1 MNSELCPKLDDSVFT
16 YEDAKKAATDILR
29 QSNTS
34 FEELKSRPWYK
45 SLLKA
50 ITFKRDDKVLA
61 LRNIRDTANLQKL
74 FMQLYVT
81 QLENQDSELDEIV
94 NELIDAEDHIG
105 KLYKRCVLGLKE
117 QTDLHDLCI
126 EDQEFLLLLLAL
138 SCRDNLDNDMRERL
152 QEYNSAVHTAL
163 QVQMPCDLSDFKAFA
178 SVRDSETLYRCLLEQ
193 CAVIDRFDPLVLS
206 ESVRPAFRHLKLSQD
221 DEERIKEEVK
231 RELDTFG
238 VSFFCEKY
246 RKSEP
251 FLDVDDGY
259 VFDEAEADDLPHIEE
274 REVAETA
281 DGRSYHDIEHMIL
294 EWTSTKELGDPQSHK
309 FTKKGSVNYEAKNK
323 LIGEEMND
331 KAVVGKTVV
340 EITKLKKG
348 TLVFT
353 TSALYYSLDKKI
365 YTIRYADV
373 NTKNVGVKPIAGGH
387 ALVFDGPDGR
397 VEIAD
402 AKLNERRLEEFL
414 ETVSTSAKYA
424 LRDTLVPFESLEEKV
439 RLVHIAIVS
448 AVLLENGYSEHEAFR
463 LATDYGMTGS
473 WSDVKK
479 MRAYSISDLISM
491 WKNSL
496 PYPNEEALSAKLL
509 GDLCRA
515 FQFAKNS
522 EVLTIEEKRYFP
534 ALFTGGEDEVD
545 KVVRFAQL
553 EKQIMEGTI
562 DSESAAK
569 VVEGFLAVMGMVG
582 GYALAYWGAV
592 FAPLGLLVPL
602 VGPFAVVG
610 AASAFLSNYLTS
622 KKNKKIEDIELRKKL
637 FAQTISSY
645 LAAKTAAIEMG
656 ETDCMNALTEEI
668 EHIAEATGFSLP
680 QHNATEEQKE
690 KIVALITNFLTTEKA
705 YGTVATNLKNSVLQ
719 KMLSQLAIQ
728 GAHDD
733 PSEIIGVYDASL
745 SNCVTG
751 NFSGILFMK
760 DGFYFRKNSTSP
772 ARFMMYA
779 DIKSVLTKFS
789 TMIVRHRQGK
799 NMELK
804 GISYSTPK
812 LSMLFTQIINI
823 IEGTE

>member
-1 MNSELCPKLDDSVFT
+1 MNSELYPLLNQDIFT
-16 YEDAKKAATDILR
+16 PEDARRAATDILN
-29 QSNTS
+29 QSNKS

-50 ITFKRDDKVLA
+50 VTFNRGDKVLA

-74 FMQLYVT
+74 FMQLYVKH
-81 QLENQDSELDEIV
+81 LEGVDEELDSIV
-94 NELIDAEDHIG
+94 KELISIFDHIK
-105 KLYKRCVLGLKE
+105 KLHTRYLYGLKDQPELQDLNDEDQKYLLLFLGL
-117 QTDLHDLCI
+117 L
-126 EDQEFLLLLLAL
+126 
-138 SCRDNLDNDMRERL
+138 RDNSMDDGARERL
-152 QEYNSAVHTAL
+152 YEYNSAVASAVR
-163 QVQMPCDLSDFKAFA
+163 VQPPTNPLIIEKLEKVSNTEA
-178 SVRDSETLYRCLLEQ
+178 LYRCLMEQ
-193 CAVIDRFDPLVLS
+193 CAVVEVIDPTSLPNNVNAAL
-206 ESVRPAFRHLKLSQD
+206 RHLNISEAAK
-221 DEERIKEEVK
+221 ERIANEVQS
-231 RELDTFG
+231 ELLTFG
-238 VSFFCEKY
+238 KSFFCEKY
-246 RKSEP
+246 RKNEI
-251 FLDVDDGY
+251 FVDDGY
-259 VFDEAEADDLPHIEE
+259 DLEEVEGDDSPHIEE
-274 REVAETA
+274 REVVETA
-281 DGRSYHDIEHMIL
+281 DSHSYLDMEHMIL
-294 EWTSTKELGDPQSHK
+294 EWTSTRELGDPQSHK
-309 FTKKGSVNYEAKNK
+309 FTKKGAVNYEAKNK

-534 ALFTGGEDEVD
+534 ALFTGSEDEVD

-592 FAPLGLLVPL
+592 FAPLGLIMPL

-622 KKNKKIEDIELRKKL
+622 KKNKKIEDVELRKKL

-645 LAAKTAAIEMG
+645 LAAKTAAAEMG
-656 ETDCMNALTEEI
+656 ETGCMNALTEEI
-668 EHIAEATGFSLP
+668 EHIAKATDFPLP
-680 QHNATEEQKE
+680 QHNITEEQKE
-690 KIVALITNFLTTEKA
+690 KIVALVTNFLTTEKA

-789 TMIVRHRQGK
+789 TMIIRHRQGK